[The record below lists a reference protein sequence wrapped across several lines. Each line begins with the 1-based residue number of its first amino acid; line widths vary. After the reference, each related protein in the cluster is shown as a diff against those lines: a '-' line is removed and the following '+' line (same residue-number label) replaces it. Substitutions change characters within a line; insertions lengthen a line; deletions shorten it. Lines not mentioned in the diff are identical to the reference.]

1 MGRHSKPRNIHPL
14 LPKAYGSEV
23 REVFGKPIRT
33 ASIIYVPLP
42 FKLGLVKYPLSWT
55 KLRGGAY
62 GLTGLSVR
70 SRYWALM
77 DWADHADFDDRG
89 DYILKNIR
97 TSPNGKV
104 RVK

>member
-23 REVFGKPIRT
+23 REVFGKPVRT

-42 FKLGLVKYPLSWT
+42 FKLGLVKYPFTWT
-55 KLRGGAY
+55 RWFGGAY

-70 SRYWALM
+70 SRYWALT
-77 DWADHADFDDRG
+77 DWADYADFDDRG
-89 DYILKNIR
+89 EYILQNIR
-97 TSPNGKV
+97 QRANKSV